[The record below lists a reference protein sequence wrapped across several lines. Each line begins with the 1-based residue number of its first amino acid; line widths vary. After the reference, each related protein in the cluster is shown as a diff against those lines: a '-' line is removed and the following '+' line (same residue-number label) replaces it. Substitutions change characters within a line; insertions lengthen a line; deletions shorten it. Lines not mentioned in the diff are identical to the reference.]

1 MTSATFSMRM
11 DRATKKALEDEARRM
26 DRSAA
31 WVANAAIAGFLDRA
45 AYKREQIAALI
56 TEADKGVFVSEE
68 RMMAA
73 MERWADGHEEPPP
86 EPDIFPSVVA
96 SEAAE

>member
-45 AYKREQIAALI
+45 AYKREQIEAMI

-68 RMMAA
+68 A
-73 MERWADGHEEPPP
+73 MDRWVDSWGTGNELPFP
-86 EPDIFPSVVA
+86 EPDIFP
-96 SEAAE
+96 EKGQM